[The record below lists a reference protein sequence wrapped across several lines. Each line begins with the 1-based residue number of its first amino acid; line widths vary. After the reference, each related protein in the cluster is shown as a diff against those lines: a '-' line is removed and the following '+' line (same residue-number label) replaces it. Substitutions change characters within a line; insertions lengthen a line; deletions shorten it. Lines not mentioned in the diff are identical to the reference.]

1 MEPDMNEIEKT
12 YRKRISLFKDLLD
25 CIDNERDYLINQD
38 INGLWA
44 SLDEKAKIVESIRET
59 GDYIKKIAGNEPTY
73 QDIPLKDRSSFR
85 ELYRT
90 LSNLREEIKVRVV
103 ENVSFISETLDF
115 FHDIVTTLTQT
126 GAGEDSYGPIRNN
139 LREFS
144 HIYHS
149 EV

>member
-1 MEPDMNEIEKT
+1 MEPDMTEIEKT

-25 CIDNERDYLINQD
+25 CIDNERDFLINQD
-38 INGLWA
+38 INGLWT
-44 SLDEKAKIVESIRET
+44 SMDEKTKIMESIRET

-73 QDIPLKDRSSFR
+73 QDIPLKDRSTFR

-90 LSNLREEIKVRVV
+90 LSKLREEIKVRVM

-115 FHDIVTTLTQT
+115 FHDIASTLTKV
-126 GAGEDSYGPIRNN
+126 GHKEDSYGPTRSSH
-139 LREFS
+139 REFS